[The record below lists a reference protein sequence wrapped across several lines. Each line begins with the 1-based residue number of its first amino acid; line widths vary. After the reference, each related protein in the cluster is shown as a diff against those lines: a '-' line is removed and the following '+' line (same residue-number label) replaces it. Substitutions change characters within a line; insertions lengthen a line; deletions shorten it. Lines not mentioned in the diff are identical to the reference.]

1 MFDYITPDSQYI
13 NGNLHLR
20 QIQACIQGILE
31 AGEGIDHNK
40 GLMKIKL
47 FCKSILFLFGTF
59 LHEFSHFVAALL
71 LGKPEGFS
79 IVPRIDSDS
88 FVFGEVRARVRYKV
102 LGVFIATAPLV
113 WWVVLFFMVKHI
125 LPASHGPD
133 VQGLNIASFMEKLK
147 HLPLGNVFALWFA
160 SQLLWAGRLSMQDI
174 KTCFRG
180 IVSPSG
186 LFLISAAVLLVK
198 FFRYIR

>member
-1 MFDYITPDSQYI
+1 
-13 NGNLHLR
+13 
-20 QIQACIQGILE
+20 
-31 AGEGIDHNK
+31 
-40 GLMKIKL
+40 MKIRL

-59 LHEFSHFVAALL
+59 LHEFSHFTAALL

-79 IVPRIDSDS
+79 ILPRIDGDS

-102 LGVFIATAPLV
+102 LGTFVATAPLI
-113 WWVVLFFMVKHI
+113 WWVILFFMVKHM
-125 LPASHGPD
+125 LPAAQCPAI
-133 VQGLNIASFMEKLK
+133 QGLNIANFLYKLK
-147 HLPLGNVFALWFA
+147 SLSPRDVFPLWFA
-160 SQLLWAGRLSMQDI
+160 CQLLWAGRLSMQDM

>member
-1 MFDYITPDSQYI
+1 MIIS
-13 NGNLHLR
+13 
-20 QIQACIQGILE
+20 CIQGILE
-31 AGEGIDHNK
+31 AGEGIDHNRV
-40 GLMKIKL
+40 LMKIKL

-59 LHEFSHFVAALL
+59 LHEFSHFTAAML

-79 IVPRIDSDS
+79 ILPKIDGDS
-88 FVFGEVRARVRYKV
+88 FVFGEVRARVKYKV
-102 LGVFIATAPLV
+102 LGAFIATAPLA

-125 LPASHGPD
+125 LPASLGPD
-133 VQGLNIASFMEKLK
+133 MQGPNIAFFLEKLK
-147 HLPLGNVFALWFA
+147 SLSLSDVFPLWFA
-160 SQLLWAGRLSMQDI
+160 CQLLWAGRLSMQDM

-186 LFLISAAVLLVK
+186 LFLISASVLLVK

>member
-1 MFDYITPDSQYI
+1 MYPVSKPGLISGT
-13 NGNLHLR
+13 
-20 QIQACIQGILE
+20 LE
-31 AGEGIDHNK
+31 AGEGIDHNR

-59 LHEFSHFVAALL
+59 LHEFSHFTAALL

-79 IVPRIDSDS
+79 VLPRIDGDS
-88 FVFGEVRARVRYKV
+88 IIFGEVRARVRYKV

-113 WWVVLFFMVKHI
+113 WWVILFFMAKNI
-125 LPASHGPD
+125 LPVSQGPD
-133 VQGLNIASFMEKLK
+133 MQGLGIATFLEKLK
-147 HLPLGNVFALWFA
+147 SLSLRDVFPLWFA

-186 LFLISAAVLLVK
+186 LFVISAALLLVE
-198 FFRYIR
+198 FFRHIH

>member
-1 MFDYITPDSQYI
+1 MI
-13 NGNLHLR
+13 
-20 QIQACIQGILE
+20 
-31 AGEGIDHNK
+31 
-40 GLMKIKL
+40 KIKL

-59 LHEFSHFVAALL
+59 LHEFSHFAAALL

-79 IVPRIDSDS
+79 IVPRIDGDS
-88 FVFGEVRARVRYKV
+88 FIFGEVRARVRYKV

-113 WWVVLFFMVKHI
+113 WWVILFFMVKHI
-125 LPASHGPD
+125 LPASQGPEM
-133 VQGLNIASFMEKLK
+133 QGLNIATFLEKLK
-147 HLPLGNVFALWFA
+147 SLSLRDVFPLWFA
-160 SQLLWAGRLSMQDI
+160 SQLLWAGRLSMQDM

-198 FFRYIR
+198 IFRYIR